1 MKTIYRTIVN
11 YKKKVSQP
19 NSMKKKSP
27 NPPKIV
33 SCGECTELKY
43 TNGELLKRVS
53 AMEKDKKN
61 DTCKFEE
68 LFNEIR
74 KIKKRLEESDIKN
87 EESDIKNEESDIKI
101 EELQEQNEEL
111 HEQLAKS
118 NIKMNKLEYNDKIN
132 QRDMIDI
139 LRPLRTRQLIEAGRK
154 LFYTQWGTE
163 YRRIN
168 PTMVSKKTTN
178 SRTTPTNWEH
188 FIEFVKSKNGDAT
201 YWHLLVGGGC
211 SEFGNT
217 SATIHNADKYIIAK
231 YFKKVGTTPR
241 DYGDLF
247 KKVFSSTVN
256 DVCPN

>member
-1 MKTIYRTIVN
+1 MS
-11 YKKKVSQP
+11 KKKVSQS

-33 SCGECTELKY
+33 PCGECTELKY

-53 AMEKDKKN
+53 AMEKDKEN

-74 KIKKRLEESDIKN
+74 KINKRLEESDIKN
-87 EESDIKNEESDIKI
+87 EESDVKI

-111 HEQLAKS
+111 HEQLAES
-118 NIKMNKLEYNDKIN
+118 NIKIKKLEYNEKIN

-163 YRRIN
+163 YRRIY
-168 PTMVSKKTTN
+168 PKMVSKKTTN

-188 FIEFVKSKNGDAT
+188 FVEFVKSKNGDAT
-201 YWHLLVGGGC
+201 YWHLLVGGDN

-217 SATIHNADKYIIAK
+217 SATIHHADKYIIAK
-231 YFKKVGTTPR
+231 YFKKVGKTPR

-247 KKVFSSTVN
+247 KEVFHSTVN
-256 DVCPN
+256 EVCPN

>member
-1 MKTIYRTIVN
+1 MS
-11 YKKKVSQP
+11 KKKVSQP

-33 SCGECTELKY
+33 PCGECTELKY

-74 KIKKRLEESDIKN
+74 KINKRLEESDIKN
-87 EESDIKNEESDIKI
+87 EESDVKI

-111 HEQLAKS
+111 HEQLAES
-118 NIKMNKLEYNDKIN
+118 NIKIKKLEYNEKIN

-163 YRRIN
+163 YRRIY
-168 PTMVSKKTTN
+168 PKMVSKKTTN

-188 FIEFVKSKNGDAT
+188 FVEFVKSKNGDAT
-201 YWHLLVGGGC
+201 YWHLLVGGDN

-217 SATIHNADKYIIAK
+217 SATIHHADKYIIAK
-231 YFKKVGTTPR
+231 YFKKVGKTPR

-247 KKVFSSTVN
+247 KEVFHSTVN
-256 DVCPN
+256 EVCPN